1 MRVTQIY
8 EREDSINIMKKKSFA
23 IIVTAALVASSVLTG
38 CGSTSDADST
48 ETIVESTE
56 ETFAVEVESTEQ
68 AVVEEESTSEES
80 TEEEATEAAEETERE
95 DETESE
101 DETDSESAA
110 HTYTDMSTGDDAS
123 NGSAGSTA
131 SAGSVSNAT
140 GAGSTVDTSSTD
152 TVADGFDKTVA
163 QQVWASVNAERAAAG
178 LNTLAW
184 DEETYNFACQ
194 RAQAIVTNFSHDGC
208 GNYGENIHWASYIE
222 SADSIHQSWYN
233 SSGHHEN
240 YMRDIYTK
248 GACAVYYYNGGTY
261 AVENFVASWNDSS
274 YSSTV
279 DNSYEAGEEDAYE
292 AVQTTP
298 SGTPIT
304 ASNGVTVYVEDFG
317 DGSMSFSVAAGTDP
331 EASENAMNEVM
342 SWYYQ

>member
-1 MRVTQIY
+1 
-8 EREDSINIMKKKSFA
+8 MKKK
-23 IIVTAALVASSVLTG
+23 IIAATLSAALAASFVLTG
-38 CGSTSDADST
+38 CGSTSDADAT

-56 ETFAVEVESTEQ
+56 KVSVA
-68 AVVEEESTSEES
+68 EEESTEAES
-80 TEEEATEAAEETERE
+80 TETEAAEELVVKRKSISKASIKEEPIEETEETERE
-95 DETESE
+95 DGIA
-101 DETDSESAA
+101 SESAGYA
-110 HTYTDMSTGDDAS
+110 YTDEEADGDTSD
-123 NGSAGSTA
+123 GSAGIA
-131 SAGSVSNAT
+131 AGVGSVSNA
-140 GAGSTVDTSSTD
+140 ADTSSTD
-152 TVADGFDKTVA
+152 TVADGFDKAAA